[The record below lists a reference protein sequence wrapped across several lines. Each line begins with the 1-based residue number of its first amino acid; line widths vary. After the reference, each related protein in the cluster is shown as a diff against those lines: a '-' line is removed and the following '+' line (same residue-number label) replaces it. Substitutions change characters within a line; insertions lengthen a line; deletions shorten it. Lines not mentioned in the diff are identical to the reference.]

1 MAVLA
6 AKLAALSYCW
16 RLLPGLQLL
25 EVIVAGKNQNGLIRN
40 MHLLPSSELE
50 HRTSK
55 LNCCSVHEG
64 RAPAFL
70 TFSFSCPNIIV

>member
-1 MAVLA
+1 MAVSA

-40 MHLLPSSELE
+40 MHLQYILDYPVMLGNLFPKS
-50 HRTSK
+50 
-55 LNCCSVHEG
+55 
-64 RAPAFL
+64 
-70 TFSFSCPNIIV
+70 